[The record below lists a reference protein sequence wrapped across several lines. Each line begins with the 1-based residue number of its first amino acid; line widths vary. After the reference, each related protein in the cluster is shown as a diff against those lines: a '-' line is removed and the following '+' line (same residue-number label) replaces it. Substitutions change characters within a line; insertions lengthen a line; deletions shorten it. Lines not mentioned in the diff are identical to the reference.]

1 MHPPTN
7 HDSFTF
13 GPSFHSLN
21 SRFDFACLLY
31 AERLP
36 ISHFHLPL
44 MHARGL
50 CKRHLISLTDPYTS
64 LLRVPQ
70 SPPSMSFPFALLHH
84 VSIPRY
90 YQYLCATISTFLH
103 EHLHPFRFFP
113 TFDSSMPHSVS
124 CVIPATLFHLTPTYM
139 FPSSLPPLASS
150 LVSGSVLLVPTC
162 NRHPCSISIRG
173 VCRTPYRP
181 FDRKILDSLY

>member
-13 GPSFHSLN
+13 GPSFHSLT

-90 YQYLCATISTFLH
+90 YQYLCTTISTLFH
-103 EHLHPFRFFP
+103 EHLHHLCFFAASLG
-113 TFDSSMPHSVS
+113 FMCHSNH
-124 CVIPATLFHLTPTYM
+124 TLSLTPTYT
-139 FPSSLPPLASS
+139 FPSGLHLLALSPVLFFLSLLLIDIPVAYR
-150 LVSGSVLLVPTC
+150 SGECVGRSTDLTTVDHT
-162 NRHPCSISIRG
+162 
-173 VCRTPYRP
+173 Y
-181 FDRKILDSLY
+181 

>member
-90 YQYLCATISTFLH
+90 YQYLCTTISTLFH
-103 EHLHPFRFFP
+103 EHLHHLCFFVASLGFMCHSSP
-113 TFDSSMPHSVS
+113 TLSFDSHLHVFIPSTSS
-124 CVIPATLFHLTPTYM
+124 C
-139 FPSSLPPLASS
+139 LASS
-150 LVSGSVLLVPTC
+150 SVPFLSLLVIDIPVAYRSGEC
-162 NRHPCSISIRG
+162 VGH
-173 VCRTPYRP
+173 RTDLTP
-181 FDRKILDSLY
+181 